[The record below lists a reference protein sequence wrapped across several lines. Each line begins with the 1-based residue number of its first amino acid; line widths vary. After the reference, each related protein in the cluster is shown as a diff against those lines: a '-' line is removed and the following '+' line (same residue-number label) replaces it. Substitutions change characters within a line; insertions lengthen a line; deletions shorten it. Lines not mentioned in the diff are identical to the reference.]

1 MVLGSEFNKMELT
14 YLITGASSGIGKYLF
29 ETLLKN
35 GVEVYG
41 TFHSST
47 IEDEYMDRIS
57 KVDITVHVE
66 VSDWI
71 SSLNLT
77 GNLVLINCAGISY
90 NSFLHKSDPGK
101 WAEVIGTNL
110 IGTYHVI
117 REVLPYMRA
126 SKFGRI
132 INMSSVVAQKSVPGT
147 SAYAASKS
155 ALWGLSKSLV
165 PESASLGI
173 TVNNINLG
181 YMDAG
186 IIRAVPEK
194 ILEQLIS
201 DIPVGH
207 LGSLENIFQTIEYI
221 TKNDF
226 LTGTS
231 IDLNGGY
238 F

>member
-1 MVLGSEFNKMELT
+1 MGMGSEFNKMELT
-14 YLITGASSGIGKYLF
+14 YVITGASSGIGKYLF
-29 ETLLKN
+29 KTLLKK
-35 GVEVYG
+35 GVEVFG
-41 TFHSST
+41 NCHSSS
-47 IEDEYMDRIS
+47 IESDYLTRIS
-57 KVDITVHVE
+57 KVDITVHAE
-66 VSDWI
+66 VSKWI
-71 SSLNLT
+71 GSLSLT
-77 GNLVLINCAGISY
+77 GNIVLINCAGISY
-90 NSFLHKSDPGK
+90 NSFLHKSDPK
-101 WAEVIGTNL
+101 EWANVISTNL

-117 REVLPYMRA
+117 KEVLPYMRVN
-126 SKFGRI
+126 KFGRI
-132 INMSSVVAQKSVPGT
+132 INMSSVVAQKAVPGT
-147 SAYAASKS
+147 SAYAASKA

-165 PESASLGI
+165 PEGASLGI

-186 IIRAVPEK
+186 IIRAVPDQLLEK
-194 ILEQLIS
+194 LIC

-207 LGSLENIFQTIEYI
+207 LGSLENIYQTIEYI

>member
-1 MVLGSEFNKMELT
+1 MELT
-14 YLITGASSGIGKYLF
+14 YIITGASSGIGKYLF
-29 ETLLKN
+29 EIFLEN
-35 GVEVYG
+35 DVEVFG
-41 TFHSST
+41 TRHSSS
-47 IEDEYMDRIS
+47 IESDCQNRIS
-57 KVDITVHVE
+57 KVDITVHAE
-66 VSDWI
+66 VNKWI
-71 SSLNLT
+71 ESLNLT
-77 GNLVLINCAGISY
+77 GNIVLINCAGISY
-90 NSFLHKSDPGK
+90 NSFLHKSDPDQ
-101 WAEVIGTNL
+101 WANVINTNL

-117 REVLPYMRA
+117 REVLPIMRNN
-126 SKFGRI
+126 KFGRI
-132 INMSSVVAQKSVPGT
+132 INLSSVVAQKAVPGT
-147 SAYAASKS
+147 SAYAASKA

-165 PESASLGI
+165 LEGASLGI

-194 ILEQLIS
+194 ILEKLIS

-207 LGSLENIFQTIEYI
+207 LGSLENIYQTIEYI

-226 LTGTS
+226 LTGAS